1 MHCEQGEQC
10 AERSEAFRWRRAE
23 ITCWG
28 FLGLLRVSELHTI
41 AFSLLIFFRET
52 DHFLQLLERI
62 ANAAV
67 ADSSFQ
73 LRAEC
78 GQVGRTL

>member
-10 AERSEAFRWRRAE
+10 AERSETFRWRRAE
-23 ITCWG
+23 ITCWR
-28 FLGLLRVSELHTI
+28 FLGLLRVNELLKI
-41 AFSLLIFFRET
+41 AFYVLIFSRET
-52 DHFLQLLERI
+52 DHILQLLERI

-73 LRAEC
+73 LRAEF